1 MTVSGIPFKMTR
13 PALKRTDGTKNGK
26 ISSIKQKII
35 ATDFSSMRLNKL
47 ISQAGLG
54 SKKQADAWIMQNRV
68 TVNGQVASVG
78 QKVNQHDQVL
88 LDGRPVAW
96 SSEVLLMAY
105 HKPVGVVCTHD
116 LSVANNLVVSTGLMQ
131 HFSAMGRLDKASE
144 GLMILTNQG
153 DLTNHILQPGF
164 AHEKEYW
171 VEVDQPLTEYFL
183 TNMQQGVEIMGQV
196 TRPCEIEATGEHCF
210 RIVLTQGLNKQIRRM
225 CKSLGY
231 RVLRLQRVRIA
242 QVWLDDLPVNTLRE
256 LNDVEKSGLQ
266 RLIPR

>member
-1 MTVSGIPFKMTR
+1 
-13 PALKRTDGTKNGK
+13 
-26 ISSIKQKII
+26 
-35 ATDFSSMRLNKL
+35 MRLNKL

-54 SKKQADAWIMQNRV
+54 SKKQADAWITANRV
-68 TVNGQVASVG
+68 TVNGQVARVG
-78 QKVNQHDQVL
+78 QKVNQKDQVL
-88 LDGRPVAW
+88 LDGYPVVM

-116 LSVANNLVVSTGLMQ
+116 LSVPNNLVVSTGLSQ

-171 VEVDQPLTEYFL
+171 VEVDQALTEYFL
-183 TNMQQGVEIMGQV
+183 TNMQQGVEIMRQV
-196 TRPCEIEATGEHCF
+196 THPCEVEATGERSF

-225 CKSLGY
+225 CKALGY

-242 QVWLDDLPVNTLRE
+242 QIWLDDLPVNTLKE
-256 LNDVEKSGLQ
+256 LSDTEKSALQ
-266 RLIPR
+266 QLLSP

>member
-1 MTVSGIPFKMTR
+1 
-13 PALKRTDGTKNGK
+13 
-26 ISSIKQKII
+26 
-35 ATDFSSMRLNKL
+35 MRLNKL

-54 SKKQADAWIMQNRV
+54 SKKQADAWIMANRV

-78 QKVNQHDQVL
+78 QKVNQQDQVL
-88 LDGRPVAW
+88 LDGHPVAT
-96 SSEVLLMAY
+96 SSEVLLMVY

-116 LSVANNLVVSTGLMQ
+116 LSVPNNLVVSTGLKQ

-171 VEVDQPLTEYFL
+171 VEVNQPLTEYFL
-183 TNMQQGVEIMGQV
+183 TKMQQGVEIMGQV
-196 TRPCEIEATGEHCF
+196 TQPCEIEATGERSF

-225 CKSLGY
+225 CKALGY

-242 QVWLDDLPVNTLRE
+242 QVWLDDLPVNNLRE
-256 LNDVEKSGLQ
+256 LREVEKSALQ
-266 RLIPR
+266 QLLSD